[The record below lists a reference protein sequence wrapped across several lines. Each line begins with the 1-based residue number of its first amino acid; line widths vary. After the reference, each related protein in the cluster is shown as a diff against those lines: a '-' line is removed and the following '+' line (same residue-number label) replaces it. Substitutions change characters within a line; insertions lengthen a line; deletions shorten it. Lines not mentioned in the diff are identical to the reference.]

1 MFHEKPRFAIDLL
14 SPQVNIMSFFVGD
27 APGVDTLIESV
38 KDQSA
43 RSLFRFLVR
52 ERESQ
57 AEVAAKRHE
66 ELVAMISN
74 VSMGL
79 AQAYTDIGDIKG
91 RFNYPP
97 PHPVSLSGHAS
108 AFPVVINAQSGSDKS
123 SLSSRQS
130 GSSSSK
136 RSKSSHSP
144 DGPLACPF
152 CTNRHSTEKVH
163 VQHMNRILEQ

>member
-1 MFHEKPRFAIDLL
+1 MPRFAIDLL
-14 SPQVNIMSFFVGD
+14 SPQASIMSNLAGD
-27 APGVDTLIESV
+27 APGVDSLIESV

-57 AEVAAKRHE
+57 AAVAAERHN

-79 AQAYTDIGDIKG
+79 AQAHTDIGDIKS
-91 RFNYPP
+91 RFNNPP
-97 PHPVSLSGHAS
+97 PHPVSLSGHVGAG
-108 AFPVVINAQSGSDKS
+108 FPLVINAQSGSSGKS

-152 CTNRHSTEKVH
+152 CPSRHSSEKVH
-163 VQHMNRILEQ
+163 VQHMNRILNQ